1 MNFYVYAMHDQALAS
16 ADNTNVKACTNA
28 LIQYHQLLSLL
39 LMSNTQQ
46 GLSACQ
52 VFQARAALAAF
63 DADFLASGEMSEY
76 IGSLSA
82 AAALLDSGRALP
94 PPGEHEGNGV

>member
-1 MNFYVYAMHDQALAS
+1 MN
-16 ADNTNVKACTNA
+16 T
-28 LIQYHQLLSLL
+28 
-39 LMSNTQQ
+39 Q

-76 IGSLSA
+76 IGSLTA

-94 PPGEHEGNGV
+94 PPGEHEGNGLFCNARFSNCLLQ

>member
-1 MNFYVYAMHDQALAS
+1 MH
-16 ADNTNVKACTNA
+16 A
-28 LIQYHQLLSLL
+28 LISLQHL
-39 LMSNTQQ
+39 ATAAATDLKHTQ

-63 DADFLASGEMSEY
+63 DADFLASGEMNEY

-94 PPGEHEGNGV
+94 PPGEHEGNGK